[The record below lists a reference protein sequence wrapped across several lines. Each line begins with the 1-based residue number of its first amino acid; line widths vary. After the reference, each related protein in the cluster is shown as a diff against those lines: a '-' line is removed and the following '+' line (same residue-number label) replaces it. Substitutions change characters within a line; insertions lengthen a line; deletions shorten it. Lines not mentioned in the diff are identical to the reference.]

1 MIYCSRNGLSK
12 QQKECVFN
20 IPRGVYTFEVILVNK
35 EIYKKGEYQFDD
47 DVEFI
52 VPDCIILYFSKN
64 SPSKKW

>member
-47 DVEFI
+47 DVVITIKE
-52 VPDCIILYFSKN
+52 DD
-64 SPSKKW
+64 